1 MVFAFNYISLLDE
14 TKEYIVEVKYNQLGL
29 AAKRMSIKL
38 ESQLKSVVDEI
49 NLETIFLENF
59 TEDYIHRDLS

>member
-1 MVFAFNYISLLDE
+1 MVFAFNYISLLDD

-38 ESQLKSVVDEI
+38 ES
-49 NLETIFLENF
+49 
-59 TEDYIHRDLS
+59 